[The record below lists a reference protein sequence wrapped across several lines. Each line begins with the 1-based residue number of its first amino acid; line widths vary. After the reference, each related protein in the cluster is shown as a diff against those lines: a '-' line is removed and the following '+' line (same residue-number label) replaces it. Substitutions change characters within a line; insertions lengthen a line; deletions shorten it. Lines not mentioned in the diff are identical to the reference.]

1 MSQPIEGETEITL
14 LLPVHNEAEAIE
26 GVISELYEEIVKKIP
41 LKIVIVEDG
50 STDGTKERLVKL
62 SEKIPM
68 TLILKDER
76 RGYSKAVT
84 EGIKKI
90 DTKFVF
96 FTDSDGQHAAK
107 DFWTLYELREKY
119 DILSGWRVKRA
130 DPIHRKMMS
139 RVFQWTAR
147 VFFKLPRFHDITA
160 PYKLMR
166 SEVAQRIADEFKY
179 MRESF
184 WTEFTIRGQE
194 MGFKIAEV
202 PVHHKN
208 RQGNSSTRVYKPVK
222 IPRIA
227 LSQFNGLLKLW
238 WELKRPLPK
247 FSSEPKSFWQDHSR
261 TDRSV

>member
-1 MSQPIEGETEITL
+1 MSHPIEGETEITL

-26 GVISELYEEIVKKIP
+26 AVISELYEEVVKKIP
-41 LKIVIVEDG
+41 LKILVVEDG
-50 STDGTKERLVKL
+50 STDGTKGRLIKL
-62 SEKIPM
+62 SERIPM

-84 EGIKKI
+84 EGLKKI

-96 FTDSDGQHAAK
+96 FTDSDGQHVAK

-119 DILSGWRVKRA
+119 DILSGCRVKRA
-130 DPIHRKMMS
+130 DPFHRRVMS
-139 RVFQWTAR
+139 KIFQWAAR
-147 VFFKLPRFHDITA
+147 VIFKLPRFRDITA

-166 SEVAQRIADEFKY
+166 SEVAQLIADEFKY
-179 MRESF
+179 MKESF
-184 WTEFTIRGQE
+184 WTEFTIRGHE

-208 RQGNSSTRVYKPVK
+208 RQGGSSTRVYKPLK
-222 IPRIA
+222 IPGIA

-238 WELKRPLPK
+238 WELRRKRD
-247 FSSEPKSFWQDHSR
+247 SKS
-261 TDRSV
+261 

>member
-1 MSQPIEGETEITL
+1 MSHHIEGKTEITL

-26 GVISELYEEIVKKIP
+26 AVISELYGEIAKKVP
-41 LKIVIVEDG
+41 LKIVVVEDG
-50 STDGTKERLVKL
+50 STDGTKGKLIKL
-62 SEKIPM
+62 SERIPM

-84 EGIKKI
+84 EGLKKI
-90 DTKFVF
+90 DTEFVF
-96 FTDSDGQHAAK
+96 FTDSDGQHVAK

-119 DILSGWRVKRA
+119 DILSGCRVKRA
-130 DPIHRKMMS
+130 DPFHRRMMS
-139 RVFQWTAR
+139 KIFQWAAK
-147 VFFKLPRFHDITA
+147 VIFKLPRFRDITA

-166 SEVAQRIADEFKY
+166 SKVAQLIAEEFKY
-179 MRESF
+179 MKESF
-184 WTEFTIRGQE
+184 WTEFTIRGHE

-208 RQGNSSTRVYKPVK
+208 RQGSSSTRVYKPLK

-238 WELKRPLPK
+238 WELRQKRG
-247 FSSEPKSFWQDHSR
+247 SSIKPI
-261 TDRSV
+261 V